1 MKLIKQS
8 DKQGVFQISKREKR
22 LLFDILKLYP
32 LTPAVHHRLS
42 RTADANAIEADQR
55 LLEQALAEQKKENR
69 KQLMALLTEENRFVE
84 ARDGYRFTLDTHQTD
99 WLLQILNDIRVGSWL
114 KLGCPDE
121 KQGKPA
127 ELNDDN
133 FYYYFA
139 MEYCLLFQAA
149 LLTAFDR
156 PK

>member
-1 MKLIKQS
+1 MKLVKQS
-8 DKQGVFQISKREKR
+8 DKQRVFLISKREKR
-22 LLFDILKLYP
+22 LLFEILKLYP

-42 RTADANAIEADQR
+42 RTADAKDIEADQR

-69 KQLMALLTEENRFVE
+69 KQLMVMLTEEKRFVE
-84 ARDGYRFTLDTHQTD
+84 AGKGYRFTLDTHQTD

-114 KLGCPDE
+114 KLGSPDE

-149 LLTAFDR
+149 LLSAFDR